1 MTTSTSGN
9 ASANAIVLHGSYTSP
24 FVRRVRTALVRLAL
38 PFELKE
44 VGNLYPPPDWYV
56 RLNPL
61 GRIPT
66 LVYGN
71 EIPII
76 DSTFILDAL
85 DDKHGGVWPKELHA
99 RWRDK
104 QLAALATGAM
114 TDAVAW
120 VVESREKT
128 PRETTLDF
136 CESALERS
144 LRALE
149 DLIAQRNTRVGARH
163 KGTQGPV
170 DVAIALDYLAFRLPH
185 LDWREAF
192 PALANHLDSARD
204 EEAFAATA
212 PR

>member
-1 MTTSTSGN
+1 MST
-9 ASANAIVLHGSYTSP
+9 AAIVLYGSHPSP
-24 FVRRVRTALVRLAL
+24 FVRRVRLALTRLAL

-44 VGNLYPPPDWYV
+44 VGNLFPPPEWYV
-56 RLNPL
+56 RINPL

-66 LVYGN
+66 LCYGDELPN
-71 EIPII
+71 I
-76 DSTFILDAL
+76 DSTLILDAL

-114 TDAVAW
+114 TDAVSW
-120 VVESREKT
+120 VVESREKA
-128 PRETTLDF
+128 PRESTLDF

-149 DLIAQRNTRVGARH
+149 DLIAQRNTRAGSRN
-163 KGTQGPV
+163 KSTQGPV
-170 DVAIALDYLAFRLPH
+170 DVAIALDYLTFRLPH

-192 PALANHLDSARD
+192 PSLAGHLDSARD
-204 EEAFAATA
+204 DEAFVATA